1 MKTFSAFTASDK
13 LLGPVWNG
21 SFSVGI
27 SKEDRSYGLHTSY
40 IVWNGGI
47 HLPVPEKR
55 NRFLHRARELKHPIR
70 AKSFRGCSSSGRQ
83 SASIFF
89 FISDQAPSCCLL
101 DPVGCSL
108 PRPLRHAPREDYGWR
123 DRIDWLVWREASLG
137 VKHIEKNAGEGKR
150 WMIG

>member
-40 IVWNGGI
+40 IVWNRGI

-101 DPVGCSL
+101 DPVAC
-108 PRPLRHAPREDYGWR
+108 PRLA
-123 DRIDWLVWREASLG
+123 IDWFG
-137 VKHIEKNAGEGKR
+137 EKQARGSNTLRRTLELEKGKD
-150 WMIG
+150 G